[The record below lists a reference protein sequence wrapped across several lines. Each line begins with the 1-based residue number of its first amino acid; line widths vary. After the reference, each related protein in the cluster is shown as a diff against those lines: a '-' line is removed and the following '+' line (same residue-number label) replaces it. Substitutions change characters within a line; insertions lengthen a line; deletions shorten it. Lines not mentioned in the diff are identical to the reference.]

1 MNETVQDP
9 FSGPGP
15 DAQFAARL
23 REGRFEIQRCE
34 DCARHVF
41 MPRVL
46 CPHCGSARL
55 SWVAPSGRGA
65 VYSSTTVRRRAESG
79 GDYNV
84 SIVALDEGP
93 HLMSRVEGIAA
104 DAVRIG
110 MRVRAQIIKG
120 EDAPMLV
127 FRPEETS
134 EETTGDRHG
143 A

>member
-1 MNETVQDP
+1 MTGAVQDP

-15 DAQFAARL
+15 DAAFAARL
-23 REGRFEIQRCE
+23 REGRFEIQRCGA
-34 DCARHVF
+34 CGQHLF

-46 CPHCGSARL
+46 CPHCGDTRL
-55 SWVAPSGRGA
+55 SWTVPSGLGE

-93 HLMSRVEGIAA
+93 HLMSRVEGIPA

-110 MRVRAQIIKG
+110 MRVRAEVLRGQS
-120 EDAPMLV
+120 EAVLV
-127 FRPEETS
+127 FRPE
-134 EETTGDRHG
+134 GDSHG